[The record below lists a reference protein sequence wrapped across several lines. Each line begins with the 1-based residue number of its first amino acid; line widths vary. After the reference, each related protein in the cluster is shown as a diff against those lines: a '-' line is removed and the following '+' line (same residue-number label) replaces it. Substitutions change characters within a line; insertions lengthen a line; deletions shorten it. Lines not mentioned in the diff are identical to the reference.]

1 MNNHIFIIHTA
12 FQEFIAESA
21 ALLIKKDTP
30 TDKFILASEIK
41 ITKRTSSIW
50 DNTIQLQN
58 ITPSSFGKH
67 KTSLYNENLLKLNKA
82 IQTPSQTTFYISD
95 IQWPMNNRLF
105 FDKGIAGEFNFS
117 MIIDG
122 TLAYYNP
129 KKNLYNFARDTLKYV
144 AGVFGKGLPYH
155 PYLGSVMGWERAR
168 VSKVYGLNLKLSPIH
183 PEKHINIEEVIC
195 KTAQLDKNKS
205 IFLDQPF
212 HNNMTSGD
220 IKSLTTDTL
229 NFFEQKSIKNIHYKA
244 HHFSKEEYKNTF
256 NFDKNKIL
264 QTTEC
269 IERII
274 QTYGF
279 GTIIS
284 YNSTALFTL
293 KTIYKDNIRCI
304 SLRDK
309 RSRMNINITSAK
321 KIDELFYNSGVELHE
336 IG

>member
-21 ALLIKKDTP
+21 ALLIKKDAP
-30 TDKFILASEIK
+30 TDKFILASEIN
-41 ITKRTSSIW
+41 ITKRKNSTW
-50 DNTIQLQN
+50 DKTIQLQS

-67 KTSLYNENLLKLNKA
+67 KTSLYNKNLLEINKA
-82 IQTPSQTTFYISD
+82 IQSPSQTTVYISD

-105 FDKGIAGEFNFS
+105 FDKKNNGAFDFS

-129 KKNLYNFARDTLKYV
+129 QKSLYNYARDTLKYV
-144 AGVFGKGLPYH
+144 AGVLGKGLPYH
-155 PYLGSVMGWERAR
+155 PYLGSVMGWERAK
-168 VSKVYGLNLKLSPIH
+168 VSKVYGLNLHLSPIH
-183 PEKHINIEEVIC
+183 PEKQINIEEMIC
-195 KTAQLDKNKS
+195 KTTQLDKNKS

-212 HNNMTSGD
+212 HNNMKPDD

-229 NFFEQKSIKNIHYKA
+229 NFLEQESINNIHYKA
-244 HHFSKEEYKNTF
+244 HHFSKEEHKNTF
-256 NFDKNKIL
+256 NFKESKVL
-264 QTTEC
+264 KTTEC

-274 QTYGF
+274 QTHGF

-309 RSRMNINITSAK
+309 CSRMNINVTSAK
-321 KIDELFYNSGVELHE
+321 KIDKLFYNSGVELHE